1 LAAGAHQSA
10 DVVAQLATEPGWGWH
25 RVRVVLG
32 APDRVTYA
40 TELTTSEERPASAR
54 SIALA
59 ILALR
64 DSALVGRDRDA
75 QADPDAPAYTYR
87 VPSDGPLGPQ
97 PSLTPSVR
105 PAFSLRVLAGVSLV
119 QSAAL
124 VSFGGGVG
132 ICVRYDCYLLEAD
145 LPLVYDDP
153 NDPRA
158 PADYRPSVLGLRAHL
173 APLTV
178 GTVRFGLAIGPI
190 VRVGN
195 LGRRGMAEP
204 VVTLGARATLLAA
217 WEFVRRFD
225 WMIELGVD
233 AASTVSGG
241 LTLEHVL
248 TPWATIALRIRP

>member
-1 LAAGAHQSA
+1 MSAVTVAEAKAHLS
-10 DVVAQLATEPGWGWH
+10 
-25 RVRVVLG
+25 
-32 APDRVTYA
+32 
-40 TELTTSEERPASAR
+40 ELVERAVPA
-54 SIALA
+54 LEF
-59 ILALR
+59 L
-64 DSALVGRDRDA
+64 
-75 QADPDAPAYTYR
+75 R
-87 VPSDGPLGPQ
+87 VPPP
-97 PSLTPSVR
+97 
-105 PAFSLRVLAGVSLV
+105 
-119 QSAAL
+119 
-124 VSFGGGVG
+124 
-132 ICVRYDCYLLEAD
+132 
-145 LPLVYDDP
+145 
-153 NDPRA
+153 
-158 PADYRPSVLGLRAHL
+158 LGLRAHL